1 MESVSSLVFR
11 VLEKHVLS
19 SNWTRMTESF
29 QTLFPLPSMD
39 YSMCIRLQVLNKLIT
54 QGCNADARR
63 KTLSGTRQK

>member
-11 VLEKHVLS
+11 AQEKHVLS

-29 QTLFPLPSMD
+29 QTLFPLPSRD
-39 YSMCIRLQVLNKLIT
+39 YSMCNKLLVLYKPIS

-63 KTLSGTRQK
+63 KTLPGTRQK